1 MAIPTQF
8 SVAKTR
14 KCPLANP
21 SQHVDG
27 ASPLTAED
35 VGFISGASVLP
46 AKSAGGIGAPSELS
60 ALPINDVDN
69 ASLFSALSAVTIND
83 PSIIAAEYVVPV
95 DNASDLTARP
105 KAEVDAPNF
114 TIVDRTQWNFPN
126 SLSGWTA
133 NNATLTPGP
142 DAITAVMTG
151 TDFQFIKGDFTEGSG
166 NPNILWF
173 RIRCTTATVT
183 TTVQAFTLN
192 SKHGYTSEFMV
203 QGVPTEIP
211 QGVYVDFYLNLG
223 EIQDYLV
230 DGMTSLRIDPYDGSP
245 QTFEIDFVILGRY
258 KTDISARDESSIKEP
273 SALSAKSSAAISN
286 PVALSAEDKSSVA
299 LPSAASAESAPS
311 ISAPS
316 ALTANQATQTSGPFP
331 LNHARILY
339 NNKLFGYESVTSI
352 KGVPLNALTPNTW
365 QRWIFDSSTT
375 SSGIRV
381 DLPSAVTM
389 DCICIGAHN
398 LGAIGATV
406 SITYS
411 TDGSTFVDWAPDFD
425 VGGRAAIMSYTQTP
439 KQVKSIQIFIQAG
452 TTATGYIG
460 YISAGEAL
468 QMQRP
473 FFSGHQPYTD
483 ADVTEYYSNRT
494 ESGNII
500 GRQIR
505 RRGFETTYEWQN
517 IDDTWYR
524 NNIPVFKDYAKRWPM
539 FIAWNLLEY
548 PYDVAFG
555 ETTGDIKA
563 SMQNGTRTKRTGLSF
578 TLKGV

>member
-21 SQHVDG
+21 AQPIDG
-27 ASPLTAED
+27 ANPLTAED
-35 VGFISGASVLP
+35 VCFISGASVLP
-46 AKSAGGIGAPSELS
+46 AEAAGGIGTPSELS
-60 ALPINDVDN
+60 AQPVEDIDN
-69 ASLFSALSAVTIND
+69 ASLFSALSVGTINN
-83 PSIIAAEYVVPV
+83 PSVIAAESVAPV
-95 DNASDLTARP
+95 DNASVIDAESEASISTPTPLTAKP
-105 KAEVDAPNF
+105 
-114 TIVDRTQWNFPN
+114 
-126 SLSGWTA
+126 
-133 NNATLTPGP
+133 
-142 DAITAVMTG
+142 
-151 TDFQFIKGDFTEGSG
+151 
-166 NPNILWF
+166 
-173 RIRCTTATVT
+173 
-183 TTVQAFTLN
+183 
-192 SKHGYTSEFMV
+192 
-203 QGVPTEIP
+203 
-211 QGVYVDFYLNLG
+211 
-223 EIQDYLV
+223 
-230 DGMTSLRIDPYDGSP
+230 
-245 QTFEIDFVILGRY
+245 
-258 KTDISARDESSIKEP
+258 
-273 SALSAKSSAAISN
+273 
-286 PVALSAEDKSSVA
+286 
-299 LPSAASAESAPS
+299 
-311 ISAPS
+311 
-316 ALTANQATQTSGPFP
+316 ATQTSGPFP

-339 NNKLFGYESVTSI
+339 NNKLFGYETVTSV
-352 KGVPLNALTPNTW
+352 KGVPINALTPNTW

-375 SSGIRV
+375 SSGIRI
-381 DLPSAVTM
+381 DLQSAVTM

-406 SITYS
+406 SLTYS
-411 TDGSTFVDWAPDFD
+411 ADGTTFVDWAPDFD

-473 FFSGHQPYTD
+473 FFNGHQPYTD

-505 RRGFETTYEWQN
+505 RRGFETTYEWKN

-548 PYDVAFG
+548 PKDVAFG

>member
-14 KCPLANP
+14 KCPIANP
-21 SQHVDG
+21 TQPVDG
-27 ASPLTAED
+27 ANPLTAEGI
-35 VGFISGASVLP
+35 GFISGASVLP
-46 AKSAGGIGAPSELS
+46 AKSAGDIGAPNELS
-60 ALPINDVDN
+60 AQPIEGIDN
-69 ASLFSALSAVTIND
+69 ASLFSALSNATIDN
-83 PSIIAAEYVVPV
+83 PSIIVAEPAAPV
-95 DNASDLTARP
+95 DVASELNAEPSTG
-105 KAEVDAPNF
+105 VDAPSF
-114 TIVDRTQWNFPN
+114 TIVDRIQYNFIN
-126 SLSGWTA
+126 SDDGWTA
-133 NNATLTPGP
+133 NNATLTPG
-142 DAITAVMTG
+142 ANALTVQMTG
-151 TDFQFIKGDFTEGSG
+151 ADLQLLKSG
-166 NPNILWF
+166 FSSSDKSKNILWI
-173 RIRCTTATVT
+173 RIKCTSATVSG
-183 TTVQAFTLN
+183 TVSAFTLN
-192 SKHGYTSEFMV
+192 SNHGFTSQFSV
-203 QGVPTEIP
+203 KSDVITFTQGVNFN
-211 QGVYVDFYLNLG
+211 VYLNLG

-230 DGMTSLRIDPYDGSP
+230 DGMTSLRIDPFEGSLE
-245 QTFEIDFVILGRY
+245 TFEVDHIILGRY
-258 KTDISARDESSIKEP
+258 ETDIIARDEASI
-273 SALSAKSSAAISN
+273 
-286 PVALSAEDKSSVA
+286 DT
-299 LPSAASAESAPS
+299 
-311 ISAPS
+311 PS
-316 ALTANQATQTSGPFP
+316 ALTPNAATPTSGPFP

-339 NNKLFGYESVTSI
+339 NNKLFGYESVTSV

-365 QRWIFDSSTT
+365 QRWIFDSSAT

-381 DLPSAVTM
+381 DLPAAVTM

-411 TDGSTFVDWAPDFD
+411 TDGTTFVDWAPDFD

-439 KQVKSIQIFIQAG
+439 KQVKAIQIFIQAG

-473 FFSGHQPYTD
+473 FFNGHQPYTD

-505 RRGFETTYEWQN
+505 RRGYETTYEWQN
-517 IDDTWYR
+517 IDDAWYR
-524 NNIPVFKDYAKRWPM
+524 YNIPVFKDYAKKWPM
-539 FIAWNLLEY
+539 FVAWNLLEY
-548 PYDVAFG
+548 PDDVAFG